1 MMQHTKNQVNELEQH
16 PLQVMHPFTI

>member
-16 PLQVMHPFTI
+16 TLQVMHPFTI